1 MSNAHNTVAQYY
13 GLQSSFSKVKRLI
26 ESKGLNIIK
35 NPKQMGSSRSTEI
48 NKSIEAGVLYS
59 NVRKA
64 GISLD

>member
-1 MSNAHNTVAQYY
+1 
-13 GLQSSFSKVKRLI
+13 
-26 ESKGLNIIK
+26 
-35 NPKQMGSSRSTEI
+35 MGSSRSTEI